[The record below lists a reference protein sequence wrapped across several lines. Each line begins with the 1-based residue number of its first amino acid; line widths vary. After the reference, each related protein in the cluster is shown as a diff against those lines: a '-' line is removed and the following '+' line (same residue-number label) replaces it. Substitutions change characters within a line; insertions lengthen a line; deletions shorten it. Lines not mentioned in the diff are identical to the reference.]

1 MLLANT
7 RYGLFGY
14 VAVSLRACERKMLS
28 DSLFIEINTPFFRAL
43 YRQLDGL
50 CCEFCV

>member
-7 RYGLFGY
+7 RYGLFGC

-43 YRQLDGL
+43 YRQLD
-50 CCEFCV
+50 